1 MQHGCRAK
9 RLYFYW
15 FHVTETRIPVFVSQ
29 VSLCAGC
36 NAVHPYAAFVI
47 GIIAGIA
54 YVAWSTV
61 MLRVKVDDP
70 LDAVAGKCHQNVQ
83 EFYSQNQSPQD
94 PRYTR
99 SRVLIDFSSKK
110 LWYCFGG

>member
-1 MQHGCRAK
+1 M
-9 RLYFYW
+9 
-15 FHVTETRIPVFVSQ
+15 PVFVSQ

-70 LDAVAGKCHQNVQ
+70 LDAVAGKCHQNIQ
-83 EFYSQNQSPQD
+83 QLYSVSQPES
-94 PRYTR
+94 
-99 SRVLIDFSSKK
+99 SSKGSRPYRQIGIR
-110 LWYCFGG
+110 L